1 MKGSETAMKK
11 YPYYLYVYK
20 ATFNVGPDIKRTIR
34 RAKPDE
40 TDWYMKTQVAN
51 VGGYGPKLF
60 EYSLK
65 KRWPENEKERKR
77 NRLGRVLELNNGTSI
92 LFQKTSSWRIEFLDA
107 NGKIVDRCKRNDTYE
122 AKLLKIK
129 FFIENSYP
137 HYRESNVADRIA
149 ATILSGFEKVWLGF
163 VDISKK
169 YLLPLCEENETPA
182 LFWDLQDRVF
192 VYDEEL
198 PYYENKD
205 TSICHRIFTYYTFD
219 WDYFEKEGQSNWYWV
234 HRHRKDKRLRLRAV
248 PEDGEFGPVRCG
260 ALEIIFKAP
269 IVDPDE
275 QKLGGYYW
283 KKLNAES
290 DIV

>member
-1 MKGSETAMKK
+1 MKK

-34 RAKPDE
+34 RAKPEE
-40 TDWYMKTQVAN
+40 TDWYMNTQVAN

-92 LFQKTSSWRIEFLDA
+92 LFHKTSSWRIEFLDA

-137 HYRESNVADRIA
+137 HYRESNIADRIA

-169 YLLPLCEENETPA
+169 YLLPLCKENETPA

-205 TSICHRIFTYYTFD
+205 TGICHRIFAYYTFD
-219 WDYFEKEGQSNWYWV
+219 WDYFEKEGQSNWYWL

-248 PEDGEFGPVRCG
+248 PEDGEFNPVRCG

-290 DIV
+290 DIFST